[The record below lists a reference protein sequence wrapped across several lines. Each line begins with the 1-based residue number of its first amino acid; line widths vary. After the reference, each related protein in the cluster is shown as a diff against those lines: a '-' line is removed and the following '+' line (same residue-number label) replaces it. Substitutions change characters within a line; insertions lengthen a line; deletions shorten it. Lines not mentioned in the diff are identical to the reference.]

1 MYTLIIQDEDAYPS
15 IITLLR
21 GRWKMYTL
29 IIQDGDV
36 YPYNSRWRCIPLY
49 PSN

>member
-1 MYTLIIQDEDAYPS
+1 ME
-15 IITLLR
+15 
-21 GRWKMYTL
+21 MYTL

-36 YPYNSRWRCIPLY
+36 YPYTLLIKEEDAY